1 MADKKYVYFF
11 GDGKAEGRGDMK
23 DLLGGKG
30 ANLADMTSIGLP
42 VPPGFTITTE
52 ACDFFD
58 KHQGSYPNGM
68 RDEVIEN
75 LIRLENLMGA
85 KLGDKKNPL
94 LVSVRSGAR
103 ASMPGQIPLMHLSRR
118 QETKDSHGTA
128 TDVSSRCSETL

>member
-52 ACDFFD
+52 VDHGYEVLHISEASGPVLDDTNLGVEAFKNGVCPLCLEVVQYL
-58 KHQGSYPNGM
+58 HGVSYQHFSKLLHLAD
-68 RDEVIEN
+68 RAVAEV
-75 LIRLENLMGA
+75 
-85 KLGDKKNPL
+85 
-94 LVSVRSGAR
+94 
-103 ASMPGQIPLMHLSRR
+103 
-118 QETKDSHGTA
+118 
-128 TDVSSRCSETL
+128 